1 MKRRKNFLGGKKR
14 YEMRVYVYGKRG
26 AGRDRDRNIKVA
38 AKSNDFRELLR
49 GFKSGHLQYLGE
61 YPYVEVYDTE
71 LGRSRHIGGTGR
83 TFNPRK
89 KKSTP
94 KRRDVYAEMA
104 KARKPTRGHKRKDR
118 KRAVKRGSSRK
129 PKHKLRLNPIKYEK
143 PNTQQA
149 TFDAAVKKR
158 QSKIIGI
165 YRGFLSALEREG
177 VKKLPTAGEIRDDAM
192 RGAVLIESTRF
203 PELRAQSEEAKGAK
217 AVAEQVLGIGPGGE
231 FAAYAQKYPE
241 VFASQLK
248 DITQE
253 LQKERKKLRSK
264 QAKAGKQVQKAKR
277 SALETQRAA
286 LEAKIAA
293 KRARIA
299 SMGMGVEQDFDD
311 AGGDEEGELDPQTAA
326 ELAEFYG
333 GDLPDIP
340 SAEEAEE
347 EQLQEVA
354 QREKAAKKA
363 RKKGKKKK
371 EVEYVEGDYIPP
383 TAGMSQEKLERLG
396 KYVKHLSPV
405 RRTDVQPPL
414 KLLGDTRQDVLLY
427 VLKDGTTQVWMKGSM
442 TVTFEPSDRIPSW
455 TIAHRYANRWRGLS
469 PSGSVRR
476 PKEGEPP
483 VKKSRLR
490 TAVYAAV
497 EGENRL
503 KKLEDPIKIVEKRDT
518 KLKRKQYD
526 MPDFDKYELI
536 GDRAN
541 PRRRRNSNNFRT
553 GPGPTWKEWNA
564 GIRSALRS
572 YGGGWPMSD
581 FKAEMSR
588 LYRRPADE
596 VLKEGWRN
604 GEDPEEFVSGV
615 ADSLGGEVPYP
626 YHIIK
631 NPKRRKNAD
640 AEILVLYGQGRRA
653 KFGASDDPMPFK
665 RRRRKNIMSSAGYDD
680 DFGFY
685 EAPRPRGRRERNKWS
700 LRLTL
705 DSFSKKY
712 WGSGYKEVPR
722 TIRMEFWDDFK
733 YGYSGGFDRY
743 KKETRG

>member
-1 MKRRKNFLGGKKR
+1 
-14 YEMRVYVYGKRG
+14 
-26 AGRDRDRNIKVA
+26 
-38 AKSNDFRELLR
+38 
-49 GFKSGHLQYLGE
+49 
-61 YPYVEVYDTE
+61 
-71 LGRSRHIGGTGR
+71 
-83 TFNPRK
+83 
-89 KKSTP
+89 
-94 KRRDVYAEMA
+94 
-104 KARKPTRGHKRKDR
+104 
-118 KRAVKRGSSRK
+118 
-129 PKHKLRLNPIKYEK
+129 
-143 PNTQQA
+143 
-149 TFDAAVKKR
+149 
-158 QSKIIGI
+158 
-165 YRGFLSALEREG
+165 
-177 VKKLPTAGEIRDDAM
+177 
-192 RGAVLIESTRF
+192 
-203 PELRAQSEEAKGAK
+203 
-217 AVAEQVLGIGPGGE
+217 
-231 FAAYAQKYPE
+231 
-241 VFASQLK
+241 
-248 DITQE
+248 
-253 LQKERKKLRSK
+253 
-264 QAKAGKQVQKAKR
+264 
-277 SALETQRAA
+277 
-286 LEAKIAA
+286 
-293 KRARIA
+293 
-299 SMGMGVEQDFDD
+299 
-311 AGGDEEGELDPQTAA
+311 
-326 ELAEFYG
+326 
-333 GDLPDIP
+333 
-340 SAEEAEE
+340 
-347 EQLQEVA
+347 
-354 QREKAAKKA
+354 
-363 RKKGKKKK
+363 
-371 EVEYVEGDYIPP
+371 
-383 TAGMSQEKLERLG
+383 
-396 KYVKHLSPV
+396 
-405 RRTDVQPPL
+405 
-414 KLLGDTRQDVLLY
+414 
-427 VLKDGTTQVWMKGSM
+427 
-442 TVTFEPSDRIPSW
+442 
-455 TIAHRYANRWRGLS
+455 LS

-536 GDRAN
+536 GDRANPRRRKNITLPSRIPWEHANAAESLLAHRSTTGKSWSRGVRLYLGHIRNRDWEGKESNFEDYPEDSKKARRMLLREVDRIRKGGSPHLYKWTKAN

>member
-685 EAPRPRGRRERNKWS
+685 EAPRPRGRGKG
-700 LRLTL
+700 T
-705 DSFSKKY
+705 
-712 WGSGYKEVPR
+712 SGP
-722 TIRMEFWDDFK
+722 
-733 YGYSGGFDRY
+733 
-743 KKETRG
+743 